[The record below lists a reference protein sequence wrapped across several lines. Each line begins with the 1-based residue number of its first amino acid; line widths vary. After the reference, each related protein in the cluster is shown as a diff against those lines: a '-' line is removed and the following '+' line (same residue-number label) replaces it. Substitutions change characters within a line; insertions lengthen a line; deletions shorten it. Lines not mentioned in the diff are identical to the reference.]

1 MAVDQTPRSGKSGSL
16 TLERGLRVL
25 RVLARHPD
33 GLSVSQLAV
42 ALDTH
47 RAGVYRLLGP
57 LLEERLVERSDAGL
71 HTLGLGLIE
80 LASGVRQR
88 LQAVAGPE
96 LQRLA
101 DELGATT
108 ALTLRDGEEAVV
120 VAVVEP
126 RNTDMHIAYRPG
138 LRHALDRGASGIAIL
153 ARLGARPGERAAITQ
168 ARERGWALSHGELI
182 PGGTGVAVAIVGAEV
197 EVEVEASISAVWIEQ
212 LDPARAAVAVMR
224 SAAAIA
230 VDLS

>member
-1 MAVDQTPRSGKSGSL
+1 M
-16 TLERGLRVL
+16 ERGLRVL
-25 RVLARHPD
+25 RVLAAHPE
-33 GLSVSQLAV
+33 GLSVSQLAL

-57 LLEERLVERSDAGL
+57 LLEERLVQRSDGGL

-88 LQAVAGPE
+88 LQEFAAPE

-101 DELGATT
+101 DSLGATT

-126 RNTDMHIAYRPG
+126 RNSDMHIAYRAG
-138 LRHALDRGASGIAIL
+138 LRHALDRAASGIAIL
-153 ARLGARPGERAAITQ
+153 AGLEPRPGERAAISE

-182 PGGTGVAVAIVGAEV
+182 PGATGVAAPIRVAAG
-197 EVEVEASISAVWIEQ
+197 EVEASVSAVWIEQ

-230 VDLS
+230 IGLSSAATGRIANR

>member
-1 MAVDQTPRSGKSGSL
+1 MTAGQTPRPRAGGSL

-25 RVLARHPD
+25 RVLARHPE

-57 LLEERLVERSDAGL
+57 LLEERSDGGL

-101 DELGATT
+101 DEIGATT

-126 RNTDMHIAYRPG
+126 RNSDMHIAYRPG
-138 LRHALDRGASGIAIL
+138 LRHALDRAASGIAIL
-153 ARLGARPGERAAITQ
+153 AGLGPRPGERAAIID

-182 PGGTGVAVAIVGAEV
+182 PGATGVAAPIKVAAGD
-197 EVEVEASISAVWIEQ
+197 VEASVSAVWIEQ

-230 VDLS
+230 VGLG

>member
-1 MAVDQTPRSGKSGSL
+1 MTVGQTPRPRASGSL

-33 GLSVSQLAV
+33 GLSVSALAV

-57 LLEERLVERSDAGL
+57 LLDERLVERNEAGM

-88 LQAVAGPE
+88 LQDVAGPQ

-126 RNTDMHIAYRPG
+126 RNSDMHIAYRPG
-138 LRHALDRGASGIAIL
+138 LRHALDRAASGIAIL
-153 ARLGARPGERAAITQ
+153 AGLPARPGERAAITE

-182 PGGTGVAVAIVGAEV
+182 PGGTGVAAAIQAPGG
-197 EVEVEASISAVWIEQ
+197 EVEASISAVWIEQ

-230 VDLS
+230 VGLS

>member
-1 MAVDQTPRSGKSGSL
+1 MSVGRTHQPPRASGSL

-25 RVLARHPD
+25 RVLYQNPA

-42 ALDTH
+42 ALGTH
-47 RAGVYRLLGP
+47 RAGVYRLLAP

-80 LASGVRQR
+80 LASGVRPQ

-108 ALTLRDGEEAVV
+108 AVTLRDGDEAVV

-126 RNTDMHIAYRPG
+126 RNSDMHIAYRPG
-138 LRHALDRGASGIAIL
+138 LRHRLDRAASGIAIL
-153 ARLGARPGERAAITQ
+153 AGREPRPGERSAITE

-182 PGGTGVAVAIVGAEV
+182 AGGTGVAAPIRVSSGA
-197 EVEVEASISAVWIEQ
+197 VEASISAVWIEQ
-212 LDPARAAVAVMR
+212 LDPARAAAAVIR

-230 VDLS
+230 AGLT